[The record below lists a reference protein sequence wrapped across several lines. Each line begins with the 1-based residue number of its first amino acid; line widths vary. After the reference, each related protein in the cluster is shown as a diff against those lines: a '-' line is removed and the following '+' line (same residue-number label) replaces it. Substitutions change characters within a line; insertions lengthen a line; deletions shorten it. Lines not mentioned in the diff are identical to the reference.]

1 MEYDV
6 NDTQLDRQM
15 FNSMHILKYLQHAT
29 NPRPYYPQLST
40 TPNNPRPKGAADEQA
55 NIF

>member
-1 MEYDV
+1 
-6 NDTQLDRQM
+6 M
-15 FNSMHILKYLQHAT
+15 FNSMHIHKYLQHAA
-29 NPRPYYPQLST
+29 NPPHDPQLPA